1 MNRFYESGTEADLHF
16 GSELAKRTPSSEL
29 RASSGAELRPADS
42 FAIEPVATRYRR
54 TTAERLFVRRRRR
67 GAVSGLTRT
76 CRPPQGDGGERHA
89 LARDHAVQPAAERGN
104 PPRAG
109 ACEGLAMSLARIAGL
124 RAAKLRPAALT
135 CDFCATRSRAEGPAT
150 SGREKQPS
158 ARSGWGCHCCAM
170 TDTPQFANRRTSK
183 RRETALRQR
192 AAAGCRP
199 LMRSNRP
206 IRRRRQEAVR
216 AARREIAVQPHG
228 AAANGTHLRATF
240 GQQLAKR
247 PRA

>member
-158 ARSGWGCHCCAM
+158 ARGAAYLHALKRELVRVEACGAHARLPKLRASASGRLRPAAHPCDSH
-170 TDTPQFANRRTSK
+170 P
-183 RRETALRQR
+183 REA
-192 AAAGCRP
+192 
-199 LMRSNRP
+199 
-206 IRRRRQEAVR
+206 
-216 AARREIAVQPHG
+216 AARRR
-228 AAANGTHLRATF
+228 LRHRTLVVYDSSPRHPDQTATT
-240 GQQLAKR
+240 R
-247 PRA
+247 RAP